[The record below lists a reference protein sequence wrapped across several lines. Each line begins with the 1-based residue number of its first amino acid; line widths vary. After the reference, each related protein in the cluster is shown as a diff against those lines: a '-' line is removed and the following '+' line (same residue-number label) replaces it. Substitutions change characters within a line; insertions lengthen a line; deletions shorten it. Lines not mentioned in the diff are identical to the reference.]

1 MLQDDNETKINNPT
15 CVGTMLG
22 PTPHANPAK
31 VISTAAAGHVLIR
44 SKGNHEHKILRENF
58 DIVAISITKK
68 QLTLQP

>member
-1 MLQDDNETKINNPT
+1 MKIMTVINDRT
-15 CVGTMLG
+15 GVGTMLG

-31 VISTAAAGHVLIR
+31 VMSAAAARHVLIR